1 MVVGVKEVKMK
12 FKELQGHVK
21 KAGNDVLAW
30 DAFAKGSSSE
40 TSRDDDGWVVGGCK
54 ADSLLFKASK
64 GLSPSPWKS
73 RKFSPGSS
81 KNRDPKLTTTQRR
94 VALALA
100 NFQDEQRTTKESRQ
114 DAHS

>member
-1 MVVGVKEVKMK
+1 M
-12 FKELQGHVK
+12 
-21 KAGNDVLAW
+21 
-30 DAFAKGSSSE
+30 AFAKGSSSE
-40 TSRDDDGWVVGGCK
+40 TSRDDDGGWVVVGAK